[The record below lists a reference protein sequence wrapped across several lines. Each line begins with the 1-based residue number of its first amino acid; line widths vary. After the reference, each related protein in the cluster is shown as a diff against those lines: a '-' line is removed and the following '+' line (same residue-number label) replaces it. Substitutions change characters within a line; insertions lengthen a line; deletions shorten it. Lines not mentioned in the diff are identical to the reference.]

1 LKYLENFGFLIL
13 VSVLDELHDK
23 ERRVSRFHQADQIVL
38 QLFVQRI
45 PIKYKRDLLK
55 FKKQ

>member
-23 ERRVSRFHQADQIVL
+23 ERRVPRFHQADQIVL